1 VEQTDG
7 RTWTPASRNALTL
20 IAEGE

>member
-1 VEQTDG
+1 MEQTDG